1 MSWTG
6 NDRDHRSHFE
16 EPYFSVRGVR
26 GACHGKARLAAEKLW
41 EDGLVMDWSVG
52 KGSGSF
58 FSLWQAWSQ
67 SVICRVLLSSQEPT
81 PTPPNQLPLQEKQGG
96 ISNTYNQICM
106 AAREGGGCWEERFK
120 KGRAL
125 AVVSPKFSLA
135 NSQGN
140 LFSSCVESLLCTRHF
155 Q

>member
-1 MSWTG
+1 MSWESQTG
-6 NDRDHRSHFE
+6 CRETLGRWT
-16 EPYFSVRGVR
+16 G
-26 GACHGKARLAAEKLW
+26 
-41 EDGLVMDWSVG
+41 DGLVSRQRVWFFLLPMTSLVPISYMQG
-52 KGSGSF
+52 IALKSGTN
-58 FSLWQAWSQ
+58 
-67 SVICRVLLSSQEPT
+67 PH
-81 PTPPNQLPLQEKQGG
+81 PPNQLPLQEKQGG